1 MNHPSQQ
8 SELSLFRSAPLESRR
23 EIRGLLELAGILSGN
38 AEPFLLLTAA
48 TLERP
53 GLRPDDPVT
62 GGYQAAVP
70 SGNTT
75 TEVIRS
81 PEGEGDLRGLPLP
94 GSPCPGFL
102 CFRSDPFP
110 DQQEK
115 LALIC
120 RQLSETLEL
129 IFGNARAD
137 GAQAADAG
145 REDKLRKAEKEI
157 QKLSLM
163 ARETRTGIIIT
174 DQQMMPTWVNR
185 AFETLLGYG
194 RKELLGRDVLEMV
207 IGHHPLASKSLGIIR
222 ERLKRKNFRGELL
235 IYRKDGTPVWVSTFS
250 APLFDDLGKLESMV
264 TMVVD
269 ITAEKKKE
277 EQLRTLSL
285 VASRSVTG
293 AAVNDP
299 EGNAF
304 WVNKAFEEQSGYTL
318 EELRGKKIGDVLAGP
333 ETDLGALEE
342 ARRLSRLKRPYEV
355 ELLNYK
361 KDGTPFWVKV
371 SGNPVLDQQGNIT
384 HQVEIMND
392 ITLRKLSEL
401 ELIRTRED
409 ALKLSRAK
417 EMFFSV
423 MSHEIRTPLNSI
435 LGITQLLLDDSPRAD
450 QAEMLNLLKF
460 AGENLRTL
468 INDIL
473 DLTKMETGH
482 LRLEKTPVS
491 LRELSEQTVRS
502 MSARAAEN
510 STQLVLH
517 ADPDLPAAV
526 LADPVRLYQVLINL
540 VGNAIKFTPGGT
552 VTVTL
557 DLVRDAGRTAEVQF
571 TVSDTGIGIPQD
583 KLEHIFQPY
592 SQASAD
598 TTRKYG
604 GTGLGLAIVRNLLHM
619 HGTSV
624 RVSSEPGKGSAFTFA
639 MKFRKSG
646 AAARQQTG
654 PAMAAS
660 GSW

>member
-1 MNHPSQQ
+1 MNHPSQP
-8 SELSLFRSAPLESRR
+8 SELLLFRSAPLESRR
-23 EIRGLLELAGILSGN
+23 EIRGLLELAGMLSG
-38 AEPFLLLTAA
+38 AGDPYLLLTAA
-48 TLERP
+48 TLDRP
-53 GLRPDDPVT
+53 GLRPDAPVT
-62 GGYQAAVP
+62 GGYQAAAP
-70 SGNTT
+70 YGNTT
-75 TEVIRS
+75 TAVIRS
-81 PEGEGDLRGLPLP
+81 EGEASVRGFPLP

-102 CFRSDPFP
+102 SFGVEPSP
-110 DQQEK
+110 DHREK

-129 IFGNARAD
+129 ICGRVRTD
-137 GAQAADAG
+137 GAHTADAG

-185 AFETLLGYG
+185 AFETLLGYS

-207 IGHHPLASKSLGIIR
+207 IGHHPRASKSLGIIR
-222 ERLKRKNFRGELL
+222 ERLKRKKSRGELL

-250 APLFDDLGKLESMV
+250 APLFDDQGKLESMV

-285 VASRSVTG
+285 VASRSMTG

-304 WVNKAFEEQSGYTL
+304 WVNKAFEEVSGYTL
-318 EELRGKKIGDVLAGP
+318 EELRGRRLGDVLAGP

-371 SGNPVLDQQGNIT
+371 SGNPVLDPQGNIT

-401 ELIRTRED
+401 ELIRTREE

-482 LRLEKTPVS
+482 LRLEKTQVS

-517 ADPDLPAAV
+517 TDPDLPSAV
-526 LADPVRLYQVLINL
+526 LADPVRLYQILINL

-552 VTVTL
+552 VTVAL
-557 DLVRDAGRTAEVQF
+557 DLVRDAGKTAEVHF
-571 TVSDTGIGIPQD
+571 TVSDTGIGIPQE

-619 HGTSV
+619 HRTSV
-624 RVSSEPGKGSAFTFA
+624 RVTSEPGKGSAFTFA
-639 MKFRKSG
+639 IKFRKTG
-646 AAARQQTG
+646 AAARQPTQS
-654 PAMAAS
+654 AMAAS